1 MCELFAMSSRLPTGA
16 GYSIRQLS
24 RHGGAEGPHRDGW
37 GVAYYAGRDVQLLRE
52 AIAASD
58 SKLVEHFE
66 CCAPPSSMVLSHLRL
81 ASFGER
87 TLSNTQPFVREIG
100 GRMHVFAHNGD
111 LAALLKPG
119 SLNGSRFRPIGET
132 DSERACCLLLEN
144 MADLWSDA
152 DADADVVPLSDRL
165 AAVRDFARRI
175 REFGPA
181 NFVYADGETVFAHAH
196 ERTVPGDEAVLPGLY
211 LLTRSCR
218 ETPHLLPGDDQGQG
232 QKAAQAIALVA
243 SVPLT
248 DETWRPLEN
257 GELVALSN
265 GVVVEST
272 TV

>member
-1 MCELFAMSSRLPTGA
+1 MCELFAMSSRLPTDT

-58 SKLVEHFE
+58 SKLVAHFE

-119 SLNGSRFRPIGET
+119 LLNGSRFRPVGET
-132 DSERACCLLLEN
+132 DSERACCLLLER

-152 DADADVVPLSDRL
+152 DGDVVPLSDRL
-165 AAVRDFARRI
+165 AAVGDFARRI

-181 NFVYADGETVFAHAH
+181 NFVYADGDTVFAHAH

-218 ETPHLLPGDDQGQG
+218 ESPRLGSDEQGPGM
-232 QKAAQAIALVA
+232 KAAQAIALVA

-257 GELVALSN
+257 GELVALSD
-265 GVVVEST
+265 GVVAGST